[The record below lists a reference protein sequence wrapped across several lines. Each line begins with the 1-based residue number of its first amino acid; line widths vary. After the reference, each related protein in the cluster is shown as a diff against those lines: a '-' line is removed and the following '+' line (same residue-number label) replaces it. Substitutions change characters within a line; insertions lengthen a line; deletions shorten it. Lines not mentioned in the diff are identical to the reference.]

1 MSSYREIIAKNVAPL
16 IADGSFVNLG
26 VGIPSLVS
34 NYIPEGKT
42 VILHGENGSAGL
54 AGNLGTKGIFD
65 DAETFLQWEEAHR
78 GDKTDYRTGHKDLT
92 DACSDPAI
100 LMPGACNFDICTSFA
115 MSRGGH
121 LDMTVL
127 GAMQVDEEGSIAN
140 WMIPGVMVSGMG
152 GGMDIIS
159 GAKKVVVA
167 MQLCNK
173 KGEPKIMKR
182 CTLPLTALKRVS
194 TVVTEKCILEIR
206 DGRVHVVSMYPGVT
220 REELQ
225 KSVEPE
231 LIFDEKMG
239 VMEE

>member
-1 MSSYREIIAKNVAPL
+1 MSNYREIIAKNVAPL
-16 IADGSFVNLG
+16 IEDGNFVNLG

-34 NYIPEGKT
+34 NYIPDGKT

-54 AGNLGTKGIFD
+54 AGTVGNKGVFD
-65 DAETFLQWEEAHR
+65 DAETFLNWEEAHR
-78 GDKTDYRTGHKDLT
+78 GEKTDYRTGHKDLT

-100 LMPGACNFDICTSFA
+100 LMPGACNFDICMSFA

-127 GAMQVDEEGSIAN
+127 GAMQVDEEGNIAN
-140 WMIPGVMVSGMG
+140 WMVPGVMVSGMG

-167 MQLCNK
+167 MQLCSK
-173 KGEPKIMKR
+173 KGEPKVMKK

-206 DGRVHVVSMYPGVT
+206 EDGFHVVAMYPGVT
-220 REELQ
+220 KEELQ
-225 KSVEPE
+225 KSVEPQ
-231 LIFDEKMG
+231 LIFEENMA
-239 VMEE
+239 VMAE